1 MNPKVS
7 CSNMTK
13 TYHLYRRKWDK
24 LIDLIGNREV
34 KQTFYALKN
43 ISFEVFEG
51 ETIGVV
57 GINGSGKSTLANL
70 LAQVMPPTH
79 GSLKIDG
86 DSSLIAISA
95 GLNNQL
101 SGRENIELKCMMN
114 GFKKAE
120 IKQISSAII
129 EFADIGTFI
138 DQPLKNY
145 SSGMKARL
153 GFAIS
158 VHLNPDILIVDEA
171 LSVGDQTFYEKC
183 LNKMNELKAEG
194 KTIFFISHSISQ
206 LRSLCDRV
214 LWLHFGEM
222 KQFDETKAVLG
233 QYTSF
238 VKWFNGLSS
247 LEKKQYK
254 ESLLTEQFT
263 DDVDSGSKSE
273 KNGWSLYLQAG
284 LLLTVSILS
293 GIWMVVMTK

>member
-1 MNPKVS
+1 MKPKVT

-13 TYHLYRRKWDK
+13 TYHLYRRKRDK
-24 LIDLIGNREV
+24 FIDLIGNKHG
-34 KQTFYALKN
+34 KQAFYALKN
-43 ISFEVFEG
+43 ISFEVFAG

-70 LAQVMPPTH
+70 LAQVMPPTS
-79 GSLKIDG
+79 GNIDING

-101 SGRENIELKCMMN
+101 SGRENIQLKCLMN
-114 GFKKAE
+114 GFKKAK
-120 IKQISSAII
+120 IAKISSDII

-138 DQPLKNY
+138 EQPIKNY
-145 SSGMKARL
+145 SSGMKSRL

-183 LNKMNELKAEG
+183 LQKMNDLKAEG

-206 LRSLCDRV
+206 LRNLCDRV
-214 LWLHFGEM
+214 LWLHFGEV

-233 QYTSF
+233 QYDSF
-238 VKWFNGLSS
+238 VKWFNNLSTP
-247 LEKKQYK
+247 EKKQYK
-254 ESLLTEQFT
+254 ETMLIEQFNKVIAVSRNT
-263 DDVDSGSKSE
+263 DKKAWGF
-273 KNGWSLYLQAG
+273 YFQTG
-284 LLLTVSILS
+284 LLLVVSILS
-293 GIWMVVMTK
+293 GIWMFLSK